1 MSLRRQSARAA
12 AGLGPGA
19 GTRTLSFPSRVTAIT
34 TPSAAKMVAA
44 AKAAWKPL
52 VSAVSGLLPCA
63 WERATVERIARAEGE
78 ENAPAAGPPDLNRR
92 VREPGGEPG
101 VCVGDAG
108 QRDDRAGDVGGP
120 EPG

>member
-12 AGLGPGA
+12 AGSVPSA

-52 VSAVSGLLPCA
+52 VSAGSGLLPRA
-63 WERATVERIARAEGE
+63 WARATGGGGGGVVALRVGQGGGGE
-78 ENAPAAGPPDLNRR
+78 DRDADGAADLERR

-108 QRDDRAGDVGGP
+108 Q
-120 EPG
+120 